1 MRTIGSRR
9 KERDEHEPSCAERCG
24 LRSGALTT
32 AALRRSGGVC
42 STGDDRGERPRRPP
56 RRDRDEAGYERWL
69 ARQTERLDPAMAFLG
84 IVFTL
89 LTAFQLAD
97 PQLSQGWSRGLDAG
111 MWTLWGA
118 FVIDF
123 LAKLLAAPSAVRFVR
138 RHWLAVLMLLIPT
151 LRLLRFGA
159 LLRIG
164 RALPAARVVSTSY
177 RATGVARQLLRSRT
191 SYLAAVAAVVALAVA
206 ELAWLAER
214 GHGTFDSFGDA
225 LLWSAGT
232 VIAMQGDPLPQS
244 AAARLTMLAGFA
256 VGLVLVATLA
266 GTVGAYLLEERRERN
281 EQEERGRTLA

>member
-1 MRTIGSRR
+1 MPNDT
-9 KERDEHEPSCAERCG
+9 
-24 LRSGALTT
+24 LTRGT
-32 AALRRSGGVC
+32 LSRSGGIC
-42 STGDDRGERPRRPP
+42 SPDDAAERPRRPA

-69 ARQTERLDPAMAFLG
+69 ARQTERLDPTMAFLG

-97 PQLSQGWSRGLDAG
+97 PQLAPGWSRGLDAG
-111 MWTLWGA
+111 IWTLWGA
-118 FVIDF
+118 FVVDF
-123 LAKLLAAPSAVRFVR
+123 LAKLLVAPSASRFLR

-164 RALPAARVVSTSY
+164 RALPAARVVSSSY
-177 RATGVARQLLRSRT
+177 RATGVARQLFRSRT
-191 SYLAAVAAVVALAVA
+191 SFLAAVAAVVTLAVA

-214 GHGTFDSFGDA
+214 GRGTFDSFGDA
-225 LLWSAGT
+225 LLWAAST
-232 VIAMQGDPLPQS
+232 VIATQGDPVPET

-266 GTVGAYLLEERRERN
+266 GTVGAYLLEERRERS
-281 EQEERGRTLA
+281 EEEDRGQARSTT